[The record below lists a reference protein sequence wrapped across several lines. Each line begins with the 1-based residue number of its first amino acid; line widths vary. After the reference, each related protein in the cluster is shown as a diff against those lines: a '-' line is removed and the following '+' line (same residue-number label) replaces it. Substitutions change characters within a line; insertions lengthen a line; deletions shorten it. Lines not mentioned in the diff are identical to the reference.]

1 MVFSEGAPKIE
12 QPRKTIEERLAERL
26 KAMEKSEEVEV
37 VAKPTESRLVDDAE
51 MKEVQSAVDQLVEYG
66 DDLRL
71 AMRGGGEVANK
82 DLDAAIR
89 EVEKEHSLESYAMA
103 ANWLAAEYFDFARS
117 NVEKRLN
124 DPSLGVGDKEVLW
137 SMHENIMQNQPGK
150 AKKAA

>member
-26 KAMEKSEEVEV
+26 KAMEKGEEVEV
-37 VAKPTESRLVDDAE
+37 VAKPIESRLVDDAE

-124 DPSLGVGDKEVLW
+124 DASLNARDKEILW
-137 SMHENIMQNQPGK
+137 AMHENIMQNQPGK